1 MPHITKV
8 VEWREL
14 NNGQVAV
21 RIRCCDDPATDHWHT
36 MASSVAADSDK
47 LTSSIAAE
55 HTKLATRHEVHEKAK
70 RNLKKLVEA
79 NGNSDS
85 PSHGQGGKGTGP
97 R

>member
-8 VEWREL
+8 VEWKEL
-14 NNGQVAV
+14 SNGQVAV

-36 MASSVAADSDK
+36 MASSVAADPDK

-70 RNLKKLVEA
+70 RNLKKLVDE
-79 NGNSDS
+79 NGGGVSDS
-85 PSHGQGGKGTGP
+85 HGAGSKKD
-97 R
+97 